1 MRQSFLFEATSQ
13 NSEVSNVF
21 ILQISNCVG
30 TLQLAVAVLIVA
42 VAMVVVF
49 LLSIIPM
56 QLLFSQAT
64 LAVTLGQML

>member
-1 MRQSFLFEATSQ
+1 M
-13 NSEVSNVF
+13 
-21 ILQISNCVG
+21 G